1 METKNTSTL
10 FIATTK
16 MLPIWKRK
24 GVVAREGSFLW
35 RLKKRRRNSVVFVT
49 ANMFSYDL

>member
-24 GVVAREGSFLW
+24 GVVAREGSFFMEAEETTEEQ
-35 RLKKRRRNSVVFVT
+35 RSFCYGKYV
-49 ANMFSYDL
+49 